1 LRKLEIILSIP
12 ILICVLNTIRIIKN
26 TITKNKNTKTRF
38 IDDLDVFVPSVVVEL
53 FELAVVVELFV
64 RVLPTANRLFI
75 TGTFLKAVAV
85 EFTAE
90 FTPEFTAFVIEFTP
104 EFSAFIA
111 EFATVDV
118 ESTKIS
124 DIAFVAFKAEFANVV
139 VLFTKLLGTAPKEF
153 IIQLY

>member
-12 ILICVLNTIRIIKN
+12 ILICVLNTIRITKN
-26 TITKNKNTKTRF
+26 TITKNKKTKIIF
-38 IDDLDVFVPSVVVEL
+38 IEDLDVVRPSVVVEL
-53 FELAVVVELFV
+53 LDVVVELFT

-75 TGTFLKAVAV
+75 TGTFLNAVAV

-90 FTPEFTAFVIEFTP
+90 FTPEFKASEIEFTP
-104 EFSAFIA
+104 IFSAFMA

-118 ESTKIS
+118 ESTNIS
-124 DIAFVAFKAEFANVV
+124 DIAFVAFRAEFANVV
-139 VLFTKLLGTAPKEF
+139 VLFRKLLGTTPKEF